1 MQSIKEVNFGDR
13 NMPQALALLLPLW
26 APRTLAGQC
35 EVQAASPGEASGHPG
50 QGAVHPETEIG
61 GQGAGHNI

>member
-1 MQSIKEVNFGDR
+1 
-13 NMPQALALLLPLW
+13 MPQALALLLPLW

-35 EVQAASPGEASGHPG
+35 EVQTPSPGGASGHPG